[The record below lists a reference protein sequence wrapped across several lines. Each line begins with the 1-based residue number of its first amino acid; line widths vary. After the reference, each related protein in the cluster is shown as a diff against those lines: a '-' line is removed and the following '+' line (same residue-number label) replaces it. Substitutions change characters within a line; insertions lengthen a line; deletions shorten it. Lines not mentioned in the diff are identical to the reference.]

1 MKYHAVMRIILL
13 FAITI
18 VIFAFQASAQQQG
31 ERIPGEVMIQLKSG
45 QHINE
50 FIPWLD
56 QQGLAVKQELSQR
69 LSIYLLEFEESRH
82 NVSALISKLQ
92 KQPAVNLVQAN
103 HVVAMREAEDSFPD
117 DPFFE
122 DQWGF
127 YNDGSGGGVEGADI
141 DAVKAWDITTGGLT
155 ALGDTIV
162 VAVIDGGAYLQHED
176 LNFFKN
182 RHEIPGNG
190 IDDDENGYVDDYDG
204 WNAYSNSG
212 NVPSNSHGTH
222 VSGTVGAI
230 GNNGIGVTGVNWNV
244 KVMPIAGSSSTESV
258 VVNAYSYVYEM
269 RARYNE
275 TQGDSGAFV
284 VATNASFGVDFG
296 NPDNY
301 PIWGAMY
308 DSLGAIGVLNA
319 GATANRSVN
328 VDEQGDIPTA
338 FESPWLITV
347 TNTTNRDEKST
358 MAGYGLESID
368 LGAPGTSI
376 YSTRPAPANYGYG
389 TGTSMA
395 TPHVAGAVGLLFSAA
410 DSAFMDAYHQNP
422 GEYALMIKDYLLNGT
437 DPLEDLDGI
446 TVTGGRLNIFTSLNL
461 LQGKISMQA
470 LPDDTLTMIVEQ
482 ESVRTDSIQFINTGQ
497 YDLQLIFQEAV
508 PYSWLNLAGDTLQL
522 PADTAVSLLISAA
535 AIEMEPD
542 TIFAEILMDAGPLGN
557 QTFVVK
563 LIVVEPV
570 GNAELSLVQHQV
582 FPNPFKGQLT
592 FRMFLP
598 VNEEVSLSIYDVNG
612 SLVYQNS
619 LKLQAGLQQLQWDGN
634 SIIGSEAKRGLYFYR
649 LQVGDQYYNGKLI
662 KQ

>member
-1 MKYHAVMRIILL
+1 MRFILL
-13 FAITI
+13 FAALLLMFLP
-18 VIFAFQASAQQQG
+18 VSAQQQG

-69 LSIYLLEFEESRH
+69 LRIYLLEFEESRH
-82 NVSALISKLQ
+82 NVSALISELQ
-92 KQPAVNLVQAN
+92 KQPAISLVQAN
-103 HVVAMREAEDSFPD
+103 HVVAMRESEDSFPD

-141 DAVKAWDITTGGLT
+141 DAVRAWDHTTGGLT
-155 ALGDTIV
+155 VLGDTIV

-182 RHEIPGNG
+182 RHEIPDND
-190 IDDDENGYVDDYDG
+190 IDDDNNGYVDDYDG
-204 WNAYSNSG
+204 WNAYNNSG
-212 NVPSNSHGTH
+212 SVPSSSHGTH

-244 KVMPIAGSSSTESV
+244 KVMPIAGSSSSEST

-275 TQGDSGAFV
+275 TQGDSGAFI
-284 VATNASFGVDFG
+284 VATNASFGIDYG

-347 TNTTNRDEKST
+347 TNTTNRDEKYSS
-358 MAGYGLESID
+358 AGYGLESID
-368 LGAPGTSI
+368 LGAPGTSV
-376 YSTRPAPANYGYG
+376 YSTRPAPTNYGYG

-395 TPHVAGAVGLLFSAA
+395 TPHVAGAIGLLFAAA
-410 DSAFMDAYHQNP
+410 DTAFMEAYHANP
-422 GEYALMIKDYLLNGT
+422 AEYALLIKEYILNGT

-446 TVTGGRLNIFTSLNL
+446 TVTGGRLNIYTAINL
-461 LQGKISMQA
+461 LLGNISMNS
-470 LPDDTLTMIVEQ
+470 LPADTLVITAEQ
-482 ESVRTDSIQFINTGQ
+482 ESLKMDSIQFVNTGLF
-497 YDLQLIFQEAV
+497 DLQLLFEQEAAA
-508 PYSWLNLAGDTLQL
+508 WLSLQSDTLQL
-522 PADTAVSLLISAA
+522 PADTTASLLLSVNTTD
-535 AIEMEPD
+535 MQPD
-542 TIFAEILMDAGPLGN
+542 TLFAQIQMDAGPLG
-557 QTFVVK
+557 QHTFVVK
-563 LIVVEPV
+563 LIVLEPV
-570 GNAELSLVQHQV
+570 GINSIALAEAKV
-582 FPNPFKGQLT
+582 FPNPFTDQINFSL
-592 FRMFLP
+592 FLP
-598 VNEEVSLSIYDVNG
+598 SAEKLSLQITNLSG
-612 SLVYQNS
+612 RLVYVANQ
-619 LKLQAGLQQLQWDGN
+619 QMGAGLQKLSWNGTDLNGLKV
-634 SIIGSEAKRGLYFYR
+634 SDGLYFYQIQIGNQ
-649 LQVGDQYYNGKLI
+649 LINGKLI